1 MGDRTPIAHFG
12 SFNAERLGLA
22 VDAFTGGTLV
32 VDGVVERPVPI
43 EQRTHQA
50 ACLPIGILDAALAFA
65 ELGMRTGLSRPGG
78 KEQGATKALGYKA
91 VGVPKLK
98 DGRHAQ
104 APRAARRAIGVAWHL
119 FVTMPIQRDGGNA
132 GPM

>member
-32 VDGVVERPVPI
+32 VDGVVERPVTI
-43 EQRTHQA
+43 EQSAHQSA
-50 ACLPIGILDAALAFA
+50 FLPIGIFDAALAFG
-65 ELGMRTGLSRPGG
+65 ELGVLTGLCGTGR
-78 KEQGATKALGYKA
+78 KEQGAAKALSQKA

-104 APRAARRAIGVAWHL
+104 ACRAAWCSIGVA
-119 FVTMPIQRDGGNA
+119 
-132 GPM
+132 